1 MAKSDELSETHRM
14 VAFSLLPL
22 GLLCLSSQLGLPA
35 FSSLLPAFLSLL
47 PTSGV
52 PLSSGKRLQ
61 SGELLALIVLVG
73 GREGDPMAVLLDTLA
88 SGEVRLRLVI
98 I

>member
-1 MAKSDELSETHRM
+1 MNSPKLIGWWR
-14 VAFSLLPL
+14 FSLLPL

-35 FSSLLPAFLSLL
+35 FSTLLPAFLSLL

-73 GREGDPMAVLLDTLA
+73 GE
-88 SGEVRLRLVI
+88 SGPNGGIAGYISQWLGLTSLSHYLVS
-98 I
+98 